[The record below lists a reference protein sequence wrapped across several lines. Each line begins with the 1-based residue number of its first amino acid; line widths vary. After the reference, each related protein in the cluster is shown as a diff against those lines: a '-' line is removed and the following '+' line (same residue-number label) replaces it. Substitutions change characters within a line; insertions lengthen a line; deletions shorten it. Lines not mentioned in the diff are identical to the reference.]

1 MMAARES
8 FGEFITRI
16 LHEKKLSL
24 SDVERRTK
32 GAISDS
38 YLSYIIQEKGGNLTV
53 RKLKVLAQ
61 GLGEP
66 EVVIFEAASGIS
78 LIEATGPGAS
88 EFAHIMAKYNL
99 LTDRDKMELRPTLQ
113 LLFREIE
120 RRLRDKDHEQ
130 NASQEPAS

>member
-1 MMAARES
+1 MAGRES

-16 LHEKKLSL
+16 LHEKKLTL
-24 SDVERRTK
+24 SDVERRTQ

-66 EVVIFEAASGIS
+66 EVMILEAASGIP
-78 LIEATGPGAS
+78 LIDATGAS
-88 EFAHIMAKYNL
+88 ELGQVLYKYNQL
-99 LTDRDKMELRPTLQ
+99 SDRDKMELRPTLQ
-113 LLFREIE
+113 LFIREIE
-120 RRLRDKDHEQ
+120 RRLSGPENEQ
-130 NASQEPAS
+130 ITTNNTAVS